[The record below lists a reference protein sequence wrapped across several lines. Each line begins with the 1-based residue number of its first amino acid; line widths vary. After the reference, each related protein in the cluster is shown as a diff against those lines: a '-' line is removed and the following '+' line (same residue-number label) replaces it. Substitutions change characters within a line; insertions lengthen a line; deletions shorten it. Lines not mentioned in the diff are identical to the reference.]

1 MERRPKTQNRFAWTF
16 VIIWGQEHNRFLRNS
31 VRFAAMILERRFL
44 FSIVSFALLLLVGG
58 STFAQTIQSP
68 LPKPT
73 GYVNDYAAVI
83 DSATKDRMEITLG
96 NLDREQQIQFAV
108 ATVNTTGGQDIFD
121 YSLAVARGW
130 GIGSKDTSKPSLLLL
145 VAIKDRKYF
154 TQVSRHLEGDLPDG
168 LVGQLQREQLVPAFR
183 AAQYGKGL
191 SDTVNAY
198 ITTVAAKRGFSTDK
212 IFAPGSTASPRYRGN
227 TSSCLAPAIVLLTV
241 AIVVILLL
249 AIRGRGGRGGYGGG
263 GKGWLA
269 LLLLNMLMNSG
280 RGSGS
285 GSSGW
290 SSGGFGGSGGGSFGG
305 GGFGGFGGGGDF
317 GGGGGGGSW

>member
-1 MERRPKTQNRFAWTF
+1 MWFAP
-16 VIIWGQEHNRFLRNS
+16 
-31 VRFAAMILERRFL
+31 AMILKRL
-44 FSIVSFALLLLVGG
+44 LLIPTASFALLLIAGV
-58 STFAQTIQSP
+58 STIAQTMQSP

-83 DSATKDRMEITLG
+83 DSATKDRMETTLG
-96 NLDREQQIQFAV
+96 NLDREQQFEFAV
-108 ATVNTTGGQDIFD
+108 VTVNTTGGQDIFD

-145 VAIKDRKYF
+145 VAIKDRKFF

-168 LVGQLQREQLVPAFR
+168 LVGQIQREQLLPAFR

-198 ITTVAAKRGFSTDK
+198 ISTVAAKRGFGTDK
-212 IFAPGSTASPRYRGN
+212 IFAPGETVTPRGSSGNNLSWLSPLIVFSTIAIIVIVMLLIRG
-227 TSSCLAPAIVLLTV
+227 SG
-241 AIVVILLL
+241 
-249 AIRGRGGRGGYGGG
+249 GRGGRGGS

-285 GSSGW
+285 SGW
-290 SSGGFGGSGGGSFGG
+290 SSGGFGGGSGG

-317 GGGGGGGSW
+317 GGGGAGGSW